1 MKKKDKK
8 GPKKNLITKIIITI
22 LVTLLI
28 SGLIFYAYVNDYY
41 HAELETIEVFSN
53 SLDVKKEILNDNT
66 IIYSNENPT
75 KGLIFYP
82 GGKVEYIAYEPLMM
96 SLASKGILCIL
107 IEMPFNLAIFDINAA
122 DGFQKQYKEIKN
134 WYIGGHSLGGA
145 MAASYLEKNTNKFDG
160 LILLGAYSTKDLS
173 ETKLKV
179 LSIYGTQDKILDKNK
194 YQKYK
199 SNLPKNFNEQ
209 IIDGGCHSYFG
220 MYGNQKGD
228 GIPTIKNEEQIQITS
243 NLISNYI
250 YEN

>member
-1 MKKKDKK
+1 
-8 GPKKNLITKIIITI
+8 
-22 LVTLLI
+22 
-28 SGLIFYAYVNDYY
+28 
-41 HAELETIEVFSN
+41 
-53 SLDVKKEILNDNT
+53 
-66 IIYSNENPT
+66 
-75 KGLIFYP
+75 
-82 GGKVEYIAYEPLMM
+82 
-96 SLASKGILCIL
+96 
-107 IEMPFNLAIFDINAA
+107 
-122 DGFQKQYKEIKN
+122 
-134 WYIGGHSLGGA
+134 